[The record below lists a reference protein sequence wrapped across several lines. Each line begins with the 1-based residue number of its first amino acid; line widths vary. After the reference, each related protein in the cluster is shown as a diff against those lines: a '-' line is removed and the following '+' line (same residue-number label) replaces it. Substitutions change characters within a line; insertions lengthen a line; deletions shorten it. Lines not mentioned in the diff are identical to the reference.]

1 MITLEFKRAFSAEE
15 SEEFAT
21 SVLVRLLSYYNLD
34 NADDSTLLTIIENE
48 ADELTRG
55 YITDVTD
62 NCLVPVKEEIK
73 KVLKKLENI
82 L

>member
-1 MITLEFKRAFSAEE
+1 MITLEFKRGFSAKE

-21 SVLVRLLSYYNLD
+21 SVLVRLLSYYDLD
-34 NADDSTLLTIIENE
+34 NADDDTLLTIIDNE
-48 ADELTRG
+48 AADLTSG
-55 YITDVTD
+55 YITDVAD

-73 KVLKKLENI
+73 KVLKKLENV